1 MKVREA
7 IILDKTGKAIATQ
20 LERIAN
26 SMPEPSS
33 DDSGGGITDAAKG
46 YILALF
52 ENAVYKNDTMQAT
65 YNALRKEWGPAPPSQ
80 QGENR

>member
-1 MKVREA
+1 MDEKKIYDSAGRLVY
-7 IILDKTGKAIATQ
+7 DG
-20 LERIAN
+20 
-26 SMPEPSS
+26 
-33 DDSGGGITDAAKG
+33 DSGGGITDAAKG

-52 ENAVYKNDTMQAT
+52 ENAAYKNDTMQAT